1 MAVFARYHRR
11 ESDCNFSAFRLFGFS
26 ALLSAAV
33 TSYAADT
40 LPSGG
45 FAAESKAPATGSEP
59 IRSHTPDDLTDYFH
73 GIEAI
78 DTGRIAEGVNLLQT
92 YVSRNPSD
100 VRGRLELA
108 RGLFL
113 LGDNDSAQREFLIAK
128 AANPPPAVVAN
139 IEVYLSSITQR
150 LAKRDGQ
157 ATPSPVSG
165 YLEAGIGHDSNIN
178 GGVTGSSV
186 TLPIAGAVTVD
197 ANGVQKS
204 AMFSRYAAGVQ
215 GTWPLSATMAL
226 FVGGNVDGRYHFDD
240 NGTNSHT
247 FDTLYGSTQ
256 AGLVTS
262 WERHILRGSISYNA
276 LVLNEISYRTSPSL
290 SAEWELHV
298 NDQLG
303 AFSSIQYGLLQYQGD
318 NVVRDAS
325 FYAWSGGIRRA
336 FDTRWH
342 PNITFALNTGRE
354 VNNRER
360 EDLSRSSYGGRIA
373 LEAVPKPKLR
383 VSVSYSTQASDY
395 LSNDLFF
402 GLARR
407 DNFVALELAATYTL
421 NRNWS
426 FRTDISASET
436 KSNIALYSSQRL
448 SGAVNVRYGF

>member
-1 MAVFARYHRR
+1 MVEFARIHRR
-11 ESDCNFSAFRLFGFS
+11 RLYGFI
-26 ALLSAAV
+26 ALLSA
-33 TSYAADT
+33 TGTGIAAEA

-45 FAAESKAPATGSEP
+45 LITKPKAQTTTAASEP
-59 IRSHTPDDLTDYFH
+59 NRGPTPYDLADYFR
-73 GIEAI
+73 GIEAV
-78 DTGRIAEGVNLLQT
+78 DAGRFAEGVQLLQT

-139 IEVYLSSITQR
+139 IDVYLSSIVQR
-150 LAKRDGQ
+150 LAGRGGQ
-157 ATPSPVSG
+157 ATASPVSA
-165 YLEAGIGHDSNIN
+165 YLEAGVGHDSNIN

-215 GTWPLSATMAL
+215 GTWPLSASMAL
-226 FVGGNVDGRYHFDD
+226 FANGNLDGRYHFDD
-240 NGTNSHT
+240 NGTNSRT
-247 FDTLYGSTQ
+247 FNTLYGATQ
-256 AGLVTS
+256 AGLATS
-262 WERHILRGSISYNA
+262 WGRHVLRGSIGYNA

-290 SAEWELHV
+290 SGEWQLPV
-298 NDQLG
+298 NNQLG
-303 AFSSIQYGLLQYQGD
+303 AFSSAQYGLLQYQGD

-325 FYAWSGGIRRA
+325 FYTWSGGLRWA
-336 FDTRWH
+336 FDAPWQ
-342 PNITFALNTGRE
+342 PSIIVALNTGRE
-354 VNNRER
+354 VNSRER
-360 EDLSRSSYGGRIA
+360 EDLSRSSNGGRIS
-373 LEAVPKPKLR
+373 LETIPKAKLQ
-383 VSVSYSTQASDY
+383 VSASYSTQASDY

-407 DNFVALELAATYTL
+407 DNFDALELAATYTL
-421 NRNWS
+421 TRNWS
-426 FRTDISASET
+426 LRADIAASET

-448 SGAVNVRYGF
+448 SGSVNVRYRF